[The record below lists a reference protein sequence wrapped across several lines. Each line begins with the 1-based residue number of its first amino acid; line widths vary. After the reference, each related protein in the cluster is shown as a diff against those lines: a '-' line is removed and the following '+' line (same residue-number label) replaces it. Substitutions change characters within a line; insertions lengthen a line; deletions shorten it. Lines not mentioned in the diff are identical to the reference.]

1 MRKFMLLTR
10 SCGVALLGTAMAQ
23 VASAQ
28 SMGGV
33 GYSPLAAQNVP
44 TLSEWALMGM
54 VMLLGMVAYLA
65 MRIQRR
71 GASKLLGLGAMAL
84 VALSSA
90 AWNRPAAAV
99 VVPDALMSIA
109 AGGTADLPHRSALFS
124 FPWTYVYQV
133 QNQTGQA
140 QRVTAVT
147 SISGVSVESPAGSNP
162 ECTVGLVLQ
171 PNDVCYVKLHNVG
184 LPG

>member
-1 MRKFMLLTR
+1 MRKFMLFTR
-10 SCGVALLGTAMAQ
+10 STGVALVGMAMAQ

-44 TLSEWALMGM
+44 TVSEWTLIGM
-54 VMLLGMVAYLA
+54 TMLLGLVAYLA
-65 MRIQRR
+65 MRSQRR
-71 GASKLLGLGAMAL
+71 GVSRLLGLGAMTL
-84 VALSSA
+84 VALSSTL
-90 AWNRPAAAV
+90 WNQTAQAVPA
-99 VVPDALMSIA
+99 PDALMSLA

-124 FPWTYVYQV
+124 FPWTYVYLV
-133 QNQTGQA
+133 RNQTGQA

-147 SISGVSVESPAGSNP
+147 SITGVSVESPAGSNP

-171 PNDVCYVKLHNVG
+171 ANDVCYVKLRNVG